1 MKQTNWVIESL
12 KWSRP
17 KWLIES
23 LLLLLIAYKFSS
35 QFSVSRV
42 AIVRSVSF
50 AVKKHT
56 STARTYRYIF
66 LSIFSF
72 CFANFKC
79 KQTKKLFL
87 FVCQQSKH
95 EMFAGSR
102 NMLHAC
108 FGFHV
113 AINYIHIYNYQNKQ
127 IQN

>member
-23 LLLLLIAYKFSS
+23 LLLLLIVYKFSS

-50 AVKKHT
+50 AVKNI
-56 STARTYRYIF
+56 RRLQQLIVIF
-66 LSIFSF
+66 FSLIFHFVLPISSV
-72 CFANFKC
+72 N
-79 KQTKKLFL
+79 KQKKLFL

-108 FGFHV
+108 FGFLV